1 MIYRYSRLVRSFAWV
16 RRFCWNLR
24 SSERRNG
31 SLSSK
36 EVKEAEIEIL
46 RLSQSGLSG
55 DRIKEL
61 EASLKIEFNK
71 DGLIVTIG
79 RLEEA
84 YSPARIFVPR
94 ESHLAKLI
102 VLDAHIKAKHFGTAA
117 TLAELRSR
125 FWIIKGRQFVKQ
137 ILRSCFVCSKAQSK
151 PFQSVEEGSLPEF
164 RVSNEVE
171 SFENIG
177 LDYLGPLYVKE
188 KASVTEEKVWVAL
201 FTCATS
207 RAVHLELVH
216 DMTTETFLN
225 AFRRFCG
232 RRGIPSLVVSDN
244 AKTFKSASNILTKL
258 SKEIEVIDH
267 LSSMKIT
274 WQFILEKSPWWG
286 GFWERMVKL
295 TKGALKKTLGKANVG
310 VVGLQTV
317 LVEIEAVINCR
328 PLTYVGS
335 DDVESCLTP
344 SHLVCGKRILDLPNG
359 EIQLGLLDSYHH
371 VRKVMADA
379 KERWIKEYLTELRSY
394 HRQ

>member
-1 MIYRYSRLVRSFAWV
+1 M
-16 RRFCWNLR
+16 
-24 SSERRNG
+24 
-31 SLSSK
+31 
-36 EVKEAEIEIL
+36 
-46 RLSQSGLSG
+46 
-55 DRIKEL
+55 
-61 EASLKIEFNK
+61 
-71 DGLIVTIG
+71 
-79 RLEEA
+79 
-84 YSPARIFVPR
+84 
-94 ESHLAKLI
+94 
-102 VLDAHIKAKHFGTAA
+102 
-117 TLAELRSR
+117 
-125 FWIIKGRQFVKQ
+125 
-137 ILRSCFVCSKAQSK
+137 
-151 PFQSVEEGSLPEF
+151 
-164 RVSNEVE
+164 SNEVE

-207 RAVHLELVH
+207 CAVHLELVH

-328 PLTYVGS
+328 PFDLCRVG
-335 DDVESCLTP
+335 
-344 SHLVCGKRILDLPNG
+344 
-359 EIQLGLLDSYHH
+359 
-371 VRKVMADA
+371 
-379 KERWIKEYLTELRSY
+379 
-394 HRQ
+394 